1 MKNQSILSKLLLMV
15 MVYSLAFMPATTL
28 LAQVDQPVTQG
39 DFAKYLVRAL
49 GLEHN
54 LPVGANI
61 RAYVDILEQLN
72 MVPPG
77 GYDPTKPLTKKDMA
91 FIMVRVSGLEN
102 KVINRMTGQS
112 LVKKSTAFIKEIEGD
127 VQYKREE
134 RSEYGQAEIGDE
146 LYAENSI
153 KTGEGSWVVL
163 QIGRY
168 GAARI
173 EESTEITIEELAIK
187 GAEQK
192 DSVRM
197 YLKKGDVLVNV
208 KAEGKPVLFE
218 TRTNTTV
225 AGVMGSAYMHSTSPT
240 GDTVKCFEGPIST
253 YLINAAGAPLGEP
266 KALKEREQLFVNP
279 STPEK
284 PEYSNFEP
292 DTFKD
297 AKDRIKNLATI
308 IPPPVTPAQGEQ
320 GQPFPTQGSQQD
332 QKSGELSDNAPKGQT
347 GDLTQEDK
355 LSSFKARQELSQ
367 GTEVALNAALET
379 LNAEGYPISDTVGA
393 ASAASAPI
401 TKVQLT
407 QFITDLLL
415 LPDFD
420 RFNIDATPIGQ

>member
-1 MKNQSILSKLLLMV
+1 MKKQSILSKLLLMV
-15 MVYSLAFMPATTL
+15 VVYSLTFMPATNL
-28 LAQVDQPVTQG
+28 LAQTDQAVTQG

-61 RAYVDILEQLN
+61 KAYVDILEQLH

-134 RSEYGQAEIGDE
+134 RSEYGKAEIGDE

-173 EESTEITIEELAIK
+173 AESTEITIEELAIK

-197 YLKKGDVLVNV
+197 YLKKGEVLVNV

-225 AGVMGSAYMHSTSPT
+225 AGVMGSSYLHSTSET
-240 GDTVKCFEGPIST
+240 GDTVNCFEGPIST
-253 YLINAAGAPLGEP
+253 YLLDAAGAPLGEP
-266 KALKEREQLFVNP
+266 KALNAREQLFVNP
-279 STPEK
+279 NTPDK
-284 PEYSNFEP
+284 PEYRNFEP
-292 DTFKD
+292 DTFKN
-297 AKDRIKNLATI
+297 AKDQIKNLATI
-308 IPPPVTPAQGEQ
+308 IPPPVVPAQGEQ
-320 GQPFPTQGSQQD
+320 GQPFPTQGSEQD
-332 QKSGELSDNAPKGQT
+332 EKSGKLSDTAPNAQT
-347 GDLTQEDK
+347 GDLTPEDE
-355 LSSFKARQELSQ
+355 LSSFKARQELSE
-367 GTEVALNAALET
+367 GTQLALNAALET
-379 LNAEGYPISDTVGA
+379 LAEEGMPIEPTGA
-393 ASAASAPI
+393 ATAASEPI
-401 TKVQLT
+401 TLVQLT
-407 QFITDLLL
+407 QFIEDLIL
-415 LPDFD
+415 LPRYYDF
-420 RFNIDATPIGQ
+420 NVDATPIGQ